1 MDDAQDAPK
10 VDVDE
15 AIDSMPKV
23 LRAPFRKFIK
33 QMMAKAGKPADEK
46 ESDEADK
53 EREALA
59 DLHESHSG
67 KAPKIE
73 VLDDDLPFDLSNEA
87 EGDEASED
95 ASEPDAE
102 KPATKKKGK

>member
-1 MDDAQDAPK
+1 MDDSQDAPK

-33 QMMAKAGKPADEK
+33 QMMAKVGKPADEK
-46 ESDEADK
+46 SADEADE
-53 EREALA
+53 EREALS

-67 KAPKIE
+67 KAPKID
-73 VLDDDLPFDLSNEA
+73 VLEDDLPFDLENES
-87 EGDEASED
+87 ESDEASEPD
-95 ASEPDAE
+95 DEP
-102 KPATKKKGK
+102 PAKKKKGK